1 MLYILSFS
9 HDFPVMRDMSYM
21 LDILFISYMLYMLS
35 VYDMCRMSQMLF
47 MLYIFFIL
55 TMSFI
60 SFMSA
65 ILFMLFIIIIN
76 SSISSII
83 SRFHCGCR
91 SPLNSVNAGFDALL
105 MWFGKDCLHFCSV
118 FHPIGYEMSL

>member
-9 HDFPVMRDMSYM
+9 HDSPVIRDMSYM
-21 LDILFISYMLYMLS
+21 LVILFISYTLYMHS
-35 VYDMCRMSQMLF
+35 MYDMCRLSQMLF
-47 MLYIFFIL
+47 MLYIFYML
-55 TMSFI
+55 TISFI

-76 SSISSII
+76 SSIFSVI
-83 SRFHCGCR
+83 SWFHCGCR
-91 SPLNSVNAGFDALL
+91 SPLNSVNAGFNALL
-105 MWFGKDCLHFCSV
+105 MWFGKGWLHFCSV